1 MSASATMDAKSTIT
15 PWRVTYRQLLLS
27 VGKDASGMRQS
38 LVGLVLAAALQGLA
52 LACVVP
58 IMRCVISASPEGNV
72 WSWVMAMALLGA
84 LSIVLRWRAQ
94 GFEFD
99 GRLAEATHRLRTGL
113 GEQLR
118 RIPLE
123 QLQDKRSG
131 ELNAMVLGNVDEN
144 LSYSLMIVNLIAIA
158 LVTPLFTALA
168 LFVVD
173 WRMAIALLLVFPAIV
188 PLYRW
193 RRPAF
198 NRGMRVLAAANE
210 HASTSVLEYIQ
221 GLPVLR
227 AACQTGDKAE
237 RLAAS
242 FAHLESVQTLGHRKG
257 AKPNLIVT
265 SVVELGLLL
274 VLGLGILYVLDG
286 SLDVATLAAL
296 FVITVRFAEPL
307 ANFVSYTAILELI
320 ETALERIDAL
330 MAVQPL
336 AQAQPAQVPTC
347 FDVCFENVGFQYV
360 QGKTPALRE
369 VDAVLPARSLTALVG
384 PSGSGKTTVTRLL
397 MRQADPQSG
406 RICIGGVDIRCIP
419 RETLQALVSV
429 VFQDVY
435 LFDDTVLANIRMA
448 RPDASEADVETAA
461 AAAQCLDFI
470 ERLPQGWHTR
480 LGDIGGRLSGG
491 ERQRISI
498 ARALLKNAPI
508 VVLDEPTAALDT
520 ESEVAVQR
528 AIDALVREKTVI
540 VIAHRLSTVVGA
552 DQILV
557 IDDGRVAEHGRHA
570 ELLRK
575 GGRYARM
582 WRAQQEVK
590 EWHLHSTVPKA
601 VLG

>member
-1 MSASATMDAKSTIT
+1 MSASVTMDTKKRTT
-15 PWRVTYRQLLLS
+15 PWRVTYRQLLDS

-38 LVGLVLAAALQGLA
+38 LIGLVLAAALQGLA

-58 IMRCVISASPEGNV
+58 IMRSVISALPESGV
-72 WSWVMAMALLGA
+72 GIWIMAMVLLGG
-84 LSIVLRWRAQ
+84 LSIALRWRAQ

-118 RIPLE
+118 RMPLE

-168 LFVVD
+168 LFFVD
-173 WRMAIALLLVFPAIV
+173 WRMATALLLVFPVII

-193 RRPAF
+193 RRPVF

-210 HASTSVLEYIQ
+210 HASASVQEYTQ

-227 AACQTGDKAE
+227 AACQTGDKAQ
-237 RLAAS
+237 RLATS
-242 FAHLESVQTLGHRKG
+242 FAHLETVQTLGQRKG

-274 VLGLGILYVLDG
+274 VLGMGVLSVLNG
-286 SLDVATLAAL
+286 NLDVATLAAL

-330 MAVQPL
+330 MAVKPL
-336 AQAQPAQVPTC
+336 PQAQPAQMPTS
-347 FDVCFENVGFQYV
+347 FDVRFENVSFQYA
-360 QGKTPALRE
+360 QSDAPALRE
-369 VDAVLPARSLTALVG
+369 IDAILPAQSLTALVG

-406 RICIGGVDIRCIP
+406 RILIGGIDIRSIP
-419 RETLQALVSV
+419 RETLQTLISV

-435 LFDDTVLANIRMA
+435 LFDDAVLANIRMA
-448 RPDASEADVETAA
+448 RPDATESEVETAA
-461 AAAQCLDFI
+461 RSAQCLDFI

-508 VVLDEPTAALDT
+508 VILDEPTAALDT

-540 VIAHRLSTVVGA
+540 VIAHRLSTVVGG

-557 IDDGRVAEHGRHA
+557 IDDGVLAERGRHA
-570 ELLRK
+570 DLLQND
-575 GGRYARM
+575 GRYSRM
-582 WRAQQEVK
+582 WRAQQEAK
-590 EWHLHSTVPKA
+590 KWHVN
-601 VLG
+601 